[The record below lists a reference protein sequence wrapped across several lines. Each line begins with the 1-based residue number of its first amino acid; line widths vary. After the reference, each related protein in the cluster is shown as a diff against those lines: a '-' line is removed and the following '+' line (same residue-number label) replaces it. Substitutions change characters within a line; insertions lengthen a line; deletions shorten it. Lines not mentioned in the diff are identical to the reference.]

1 MEQKKLLWIIFS
13 VTLFLVVVVGAG
25 FIWFYPG
32 DGPEYAAVG
41 AETPSVDTKTE
52 FDPIEWVRTSNEY
65 PAFSDKAEQE
75 KEDGFVVVYGEGS
88 EEDKDQ
94 EEKGRE
100 VDTEPAVT
108 PSPSVDEEE
117 KEAVAAKPAAP
128 KVEPKAPSG
137 AKEYTGTKKTIRM
150 TEYWIQ
156 AGSYT
161 SEHRAEKVRSLLNE
175 KGFAG
180 RLETKEIDGTVYYR
194 VRIGPYGNKAEADKF
209 LSWVKGIKDFEKSY
223 VSKVYRTKTVRE

>member
-41 AETPSVDTKTE
+41 AEKQSEDAGTD
-52 FDPIEWVRTSNEY
+52 FDPIEWVRTSDEY
-65 PAFSDKAEQE
+65 PGFSDDEE
-75 KEDGFVVVYGEGS
+75 KEEDGFVVVYGEGS
-88 EEDKDQ
+88 EADEDKED
-94 EEKGRE
+94 EDKEA
-100 VDTEPAVT
+100 DTGPAVT
-108 PSPSVDEEE
+108 PSSAAAEEE
-117 KEAVAAKPAAP
+117 KEAVATKPAAP
-128 KVEPKAPSG
+128 KVEPKVAAEP
-137 AKEYTGTKKTIRM
+137 KEYTGTKKTIRM

-161 SEHRAEKVRSLLNE
+161 SEHRAEKVRSLLDE

-223 VSKVYRTKTVRE
+223 ISKVYRTKTVRE